1 MSQVGA
7 GISWS
12 HFPNS
17 FIEALVGCHGLSF
30 LKKPILPHTLP
41 TGLDASVMLSDF
53 RRGWNRVALVARLC
67 AVQSLSEPPTQF
79 SFRLDLLG
87 CHSAPL
93 LSNGLNLTQVGNP
106 VIPLGTS
113 GSCTDCR
120 VLPLP
125 FPLSSPPPHLGSPA
139 CFHGP
144 VHVPLGCV
152 TQPSVRWILA

>member
-1 MSQVGA
+1 MSRSGFYQEN
-7 GISWS
+7 
-12 HFPNS
+12 HPPT
-17 FIEALVGCHGLSF
+17 H
-30 LKKPILPHTLP
+30 PLP

-53 RRGWNRVALVARLC
+53 RGGWNRVALVAGLW
-67 AVQSLSEPPTQF
+67 AVQPLSEPPTQF
-79 SFRLDLLG
+79 SFWLDLLG
-87 CHSAPL
+87 CHLALL

-125 FPLSSPPPHLGSPA
+125 LPLSSPPPHLGSPA